1 MACTVQNLFWSFQ
14 RLKES
19 REKSQHKS
27 SQYWGSGGSGCSLDL
42 TLPLVLLLRGIKD
55 TPVNLSVFRRS
66 IQNHLCTV
74 SSSLVTAL
82 YYPKLVRSLFEK
94 SILAKMSIF
103 SPLCQFCPDIKSVY
117 THLSPTLPRS
127 HMTLHS
133 CFARLRDTLKN
144 EMLGVQLVYFLGNYY
159 NKGLLDE
166 VYKES
171 KGLVYFY
178 V

>member
-1 MACTVQNLFWSFQ
+1 MYLDHLHVIELLI
-14 RLKES
+14 R
-19 REKSQHKS
+19 
-27 SQYWGSGGSGCSLDL
+27 LDL
-42 TLPLVLLLRGIKD
+42 GLP
-55 TPVNLSVFRRS
+55 PSVFYLFLLWS

-178 V
+178 VWKMKTVLLSFLLSMLIINVYTI